1 MLRVDASVGYS
12 TTLCSLKQEFSG
24 GCIYGVVGR
33 NGSGKSTVLR
43 TLAGELYPLDGQVLL
58 DGVKTYSIKSI
69 GKIIYVDS
77 PVFYP
82 DMSIGEHIKL
92 LEKTR
97 KISFSET
104 IKTWDL
110 SELLD
115 LSPSRLSSGQ
125 QQRFSLATQ
134 LSGGEPQ
141 VLLLDEPE
149 RHLDDFWIERLCTI
163 LESKASEGLIVILAS
178 HSKRVLDLC
187 SKKVH
192 LSSML
197 RKI

>member
-1 MLRVDASVGYS
+1 M
-12 TTLCSLKQEFSG
+12 E
-24 GCIYGVVGR
+24 
-33 NGSGKSTVLR
+33 
-43 TLAGELYPLDGQVLL
+43 GQVLL
-58 DGVKTYSIKSI
+58 NGVKTYSIKSI

-134 LSGGEPQ
+134 LSGGESR

-163 LESKASEGLIVILAS
+163 LQSKASEGSIVILAS

-192 LSSML
+192 LS
-197 RKI
+197 